1 MLDPLKLIDS
11 LIVEPSLD
19 LLVFAAIALAAAF
32 SSFMVVQS
40 KNIVHSAIYL
50 AGMMIAIAA
59 LFITL
64 NAEFLASI
72 QVLVYVGA
80 VIILVLFTIMLTRR
94 EVLE

>member
-1 MLDPLKLIDS
+1 MLDPSKLIDS
-11 LIVEPSLD
+11 LTVEPSLD

-80 VIILVLFTIMLTRR
+80 VIILVLFTIMLTRK
-94 EVLE
+94 EVSE